1 MSLLDESP
9 EAYFEGLE
17 RFVPPS
23 GSMPELDVL
32 LAVSRL
38 DITLCFRDGSPATQ
52 LGVNGLFRRIAP
64 CMGRLSE
71 IGYSAIEW
79 LDDVESGLNELDAP
93 GPVARLRRSWVLQS
107 VGDLKKE
114 INEPDGESD

>member
-1 MSLLDESP
+1 
-9 EAYFEGLE
+9 
-17 RFVPPS
+17 
-23 GSMPELDVL
+23 
-32 LAVSRL
+32 
-38 DITLCFRDGSPATQ
+38 
-52 LGVNGLFRRIAP
+52 
-64 CMGRLSE
+64 MGRLSE

-93 GPVARLRRSWVLQS
+93 GPVARLRRSWALQS